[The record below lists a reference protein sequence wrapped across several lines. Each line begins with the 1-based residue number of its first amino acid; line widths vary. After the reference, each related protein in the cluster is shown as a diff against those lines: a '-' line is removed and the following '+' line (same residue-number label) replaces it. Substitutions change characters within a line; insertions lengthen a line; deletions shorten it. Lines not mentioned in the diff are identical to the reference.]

1 MTSQREPLRRV
12 LGALFKAHPWHGVP
26 IGRNSPELINV
37 YLEMVPSDT
46 IKYEIDKE
54 TGHLRVDRPQAYSNI
69 CPAMYGLVPQTLC
82 AERVAALC
90 MERTGRADIV
100 GDGDPLDVCV
110 LAEKIMPHGDLLLRA
125 HPIGGLRMLDGG
137 EADDKI
143 VAVMQGDAAFGNFA
157 DISACPRAL
166 VDRLVHYFLTY
177 KQDPRARHKTST
189 EITDV
194 YGRDEAHEV
203 VRRSREDY
211 LERYANIDDLLVAAV
226 RGQSPEG
233 ERGNQDE

>member
-82 AERVAALC
+82 AERVA
-90 MERTGRADIV
+90 GRA
-100 GDGDPLDVCV
+100 
-110 LAEKIMPHGDLLLRA
+110 
-125 HPIGGLRMLDGG
+125 
-137 EADDKI
+137 
-143 VAVMQGDAAFGNFA
+143 AALSGW
-157 DISACPRAL
+157 
-166 VDRLVHYFLTY
+166 
-177 KQDPRARHKTST
+177 
-189 EITDV
+189 
-194 YGRDEAHEV
+194 G
-203 VRRSREDY
+203 
-211 LERYANIDDLLVAAV
+211 
-226 RGQSPEG
+226 
-233 ERGNQDE
+233 